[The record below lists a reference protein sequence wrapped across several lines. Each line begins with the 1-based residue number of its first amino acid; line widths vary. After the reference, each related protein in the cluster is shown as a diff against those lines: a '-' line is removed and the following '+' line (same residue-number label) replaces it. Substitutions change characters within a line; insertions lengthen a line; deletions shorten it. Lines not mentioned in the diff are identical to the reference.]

1 MDKAKQQYENGDISN
16 ADYVARQK
24 DLQRLS
30 LILDSVSAGLS
41 APTTSAVGI
50 AAATLSPAASYEIG
64 QYFKGKDAEGSAA
77 HILAHTV
84 LGAAVSVDY

>member
-1 MDKAKQQYENGDISN
+1 MTRHFDENRQEVKAQINGLMDKAKQQYENGDISN

-41 APTTSAVGI
+41 ALTTSAVGI

-64 QYFKGKDAEGSAA
+64 Q
-77 HILAHTV
+77 
-84 LGAAVSVDY
+84 